1 MRTNRRLAQLWLDAL
16 ATELGAST
24 GTIATY
30 ADDLNCYLAWL
41 DENSLGLEDVG
52 LEQVRDYIADLDRS
66 GYAGSTVARRIS
78 VIRGLHRFL
87 ITEEIGST
95 DPTSTMPAMRRPKK
109 LPFVLSI
116 AETEALLETAH
127 RLAADPSVGLYRQ
140 AGYAR
145 RAALFETLYA
155 SGMRISEALAL
166 PSDAA
171 PHGTRMLLVRGKGD
185 KQRLVPL
192 HARAIEAI
200 AHWQG
205 LAAAYAKGRPS
216 QWLFHSVRNG
226 AKALTRQAALL
237 EIKEAAVA
245 AALPHPERVSPHVLR
260 HAFATHMHAGGTDLR
275 VLQELLGH
283 VGIETTQI
291 YTHLDTS
298 RLQQMVR
305 DLHPLSVQS
314 ASEGSTQ
321 VARNDSSGTFS
332 PDGDRI

>member
-1 MRTNRRLAQLWLDAL
+1 MHTNRRLSQLWLDAL
-16 ATELGAST
+16 ATELGAAA
-24 GTIATY
+24 GTIDTY
-30 ADDLNCYLAWL
+30 TDDLNCYLAWL
-41 DENSLGLEDVG
+41 DGNSLSLDEVG
-52 LEQVRDYIADLDRS
+52 LEHIRDYIATLDQR
-66 GYAGSTVARRIS
+66 GYAGSTIARRIT
-78 VIRGLHRFL
+78 VIRNLHRFL
-87 ITEEIGST
+87 IAEELGSR
-95 DPTSTMPAMRRPKK
+95 DPTSTMPSMKRPRK

-155 SGMRISEALAL
+155 SGMRISEALSL

-171 PHGTRMLLVRGKGD
+171 RPGTRMLMVRGKGD

-192 HARAIEAI
+192 HDRAIEAI
-200 AHWQG
+200 AHWQR
-205 LAAAYAKGRPS
+205 LVSAYSGGKPT

-226 AKALTRQAALL
+226 SKALTRQAALL

-245 AALPHPERVSPHVLR
+245 AGLASPERVSPHVLR
-260 HAFATHMHAGGTDLR
+260 HAFATHMHSGGTDLR

-283 VGIETTQI
+283 AGIETTQI

-298 RLQQMVR
+298 RLHQMVR
-305 DLHPLSVQS
+305 DLHPLNQEQEEDCPT
-314 ASEGSTQ
+314 A
-321 VARNDSSGTFS
+321 A
-332 PDGDRI
+332 

>member
-1 MRTNRRLAQLWLDAL
+1 MRTNQRLAQLWLDAL
-16 ATELGAST
+16 TTELGASA

-30 ADDLNCYLAWL
+30 TDDLTCYLVWL
-41 DENSLGLEDVG
+41 EESHLGLEDVG
-52 LEQVRDYIADLDRS
+52 LEHIRDYVAVLDQR
-66 GYAGSTVARRIS
+66 GYAGSTIARRIT
-78 VIRGLHRFL
+78 VARGLHRFL
-87 ITEEIGST
+87 IAEELGSR
-95 DPTSTMPAMRRPKK
+95 DPTSNLSAMKRSRK

-155 SGMRISEALAL
+155 SGMRISEALSL

-171 PHGTRMLLVRGKGD
+171 PLGTRMLLVRGKGD

-192 HARAIEAI
+192 HDRAIEAI
-200 AHWQG
+200 AQWQR
-205 LAAAYAKGRPS
+205 LASAYSGGKRS

-226 AKALTRQAALL
+226 TKALTRQAALK

-245 AALPHPERVSPHVLR
+245 AGLANPERVSPHVLR
-260 HAFATHMHAGGTDLR
+260 HAFATHMHSGGTDLR

-283 VGIETTQI
+283 AGIETTQV

-298 RLQQMVR
+298 RLHHMVR
-305 DLHPLSVQS
+305 DLHPLNAQEIS
-314 ASEGSTQ
+314 
-321 VARNDSSGTFS
+321 
-332 PDGDRI
+332 DR